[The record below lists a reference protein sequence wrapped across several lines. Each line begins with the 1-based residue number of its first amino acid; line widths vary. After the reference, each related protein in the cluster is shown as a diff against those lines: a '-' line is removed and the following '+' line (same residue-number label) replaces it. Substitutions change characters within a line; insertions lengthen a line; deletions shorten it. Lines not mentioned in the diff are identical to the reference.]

1 MDRKEFGNLILEN
14 ERQLYRIAKSILRSD
29 EDCADAVQEAVMK
42 AFEKLHTLRD
52 DRYAKTW
59 LIRILINECFRIAD
73 KQKRERMLADKV
85 KNCEEQ
91 AHKEQTPG
99 NFREEE
105 YSELYQALAQLPRE
119 FRVILELYHLEEFS
133 VKEISELMG
142 IPEGTV
148 KTRLGRGREKLKQ
161 RLCQKEGK

>member
-14 ERQLYRIAKSILRSD
+14 ERQLYRIAKSILKSD
-29 EDCADAVQEAVMK
+29 EDCADAAQEAVMK

-73 KQKRERMLADKV
+73 KQKRERMLTDKV
-85 KNCEEQ
+85 KSCEKQ

-148 KTRLGRGREKLKQ
+148 KSRLGRGREKLKQ

>member
-29 EDCADAVQEAVMK
+29 EDCADAAQEAVMK

-73 KQKRERMLADKV
+73 KQKRERMLTDKV
-85 KNCEEQ
+85 KSCE
-91 AHKEQTPG
+91 EQTPG
-99 NFREEE
+99 NVREEE
-105 YSELYQALAQLPRE
+105 YSELYQVLAKLPRE
-119 FRVILELYHLEEFS
+119 FRVMLELYYLEEFS

-148 KTRLGRGREKLKQ
+148 KSRLGRGREKLKQ
-161 RLCQKEGK
+161 RLCHKEGK

>member
-29 EDCADAVQEAVMK
+29 EDCADAAQETVMK

-85 KNCEEQ
+85 KAVKNRRIKNRRREMSGRKSTVNFIRRWRSCR
-91 AHKEQTPG
+91 G
-99 NFREEE
+99 N
-105 YSELYQALAQLPRE
+105 SALYWN
-119 FRVILELYHLEEFS
+119 FIILKSF
-133 VKEISELMG
+133 
-142 IPEGTV
+142 P
-148 KTRLGRGREKLKQ
+148 
-161 RLCQKEGK
+161 

>member
-29 EDCADAVQEAVMK
+29 EDCADAAQETVMK

-85 KNCEEQ
+85 K
-91 AHKEQTPG
+91 
-99 NFREEE
+99 
-105 YSELYQALAQLPRE
+105 
-119 FRVILELYHLEEFS
+119 
-133 VKEISELMG
+133 
-142 IPEGTV
+142 TV
-148 KTRLGRGREKLKQ
+148 KNRRIKNRRREMSGRKSTVSFIRRWRSCRGNSALYWNFIILKSFP
-161 RLCQKEGK
+161 

>member
-29 EDCADAVQEAVMK
+29 EDCADVAQEAVMK
-42 AFEKLHTLRD
+42 AFEKLYTLRD

-59 LIRILINECFRIAD
+59 LIRILINECFRMAD

-85 KNCEEQ
+85 KSCEKQ
-91 AHKEQTPG
+91 AHKEQAPG
-99 NFREEE
+99 NVREEE

-119 FRVILELYHLEEFS
+119 FRIILELYYLEEFS

-148 KTRLGRGREKLKQ
+148 KSRLGRGREKLKQ
-161 RLCQKEGK
+161 RLCRKEGK

>member
-1 MDRKEFGNLILEN
+1 M
-14 ERQLYRIAKSILRSD
+14 
-29 EDCADAVQEAVMK
+29 
-42 AFEKLHTLRD
+42 
-52 DRYAKTW
+52 
-59 LIRILINECFRIAD
+59 AD

-85 KNCEEQ
+85 KSCEEQ

-99 NFREEE
+99 NVREEE

-119 FRVILELYHLEEFS
+119 FRIILELYYLEEFS

-148 KTRLGRGREKLKQ
+148 KSRLGRGREKLKQ

>member
-29 EDCADAVQEAVMK
+29 EDCADAAQETVMK

-73 KQKRERMLADKV
+73 KQKRERMLAD
-85 KNCEEQ
+85 N
-91 AHKEQTPG
+91 
-99 NFREEE
+99 
-105 YSELYQALAQLPRE
+105 YY
-119 FRVILELYHLEEFS
+119 LEEFS

-148 KTRLGRGREKLKQ
+148 KSRLGRGREKLKQ

>member
-29 EDCADAVQEAVMK
+29 EDCADAAQEAVMK

-59 LIRILINECFRIAD
+59 LIRILINECFRMAD

-85 KNCEEQ
+85 KSCEEQ
-91 AHKEQTPG
+91 A
-99 NFREEE
+99 NEE
-105 YSELYQALAQLPRE
+105 AR
-119 FRVILELYHLEEFS
+119 RTGRRLEEMSGRKSTVNFIRRWRSCRGNS
-133 VKEISELMG
+133 VLYWNFI
-142 IPEGTV
+142 I
-148 KTRLGRGREKLKQ
+148 LKSFP
-161 RLCQKEGK
+161 

>member
-29 EDCADAVQEAVMK
+29 EDCADAAQETVMK

-59 LIRILINECFRIAD
+59 LIRILINECFRMAD

-85 KNCEEQ
+85 KSCEEQ
-91 AHKEQTPG
+91 AHKEIERRAMCERRTKIDI
-99 NFREEE
+99 
-105 YSELYQALAQLPRE
+105 A
-119 FRVILELYHLEEFS
+119 
-133 VKEISELMG
+133 KEI
-142 IPEGTV
+142 IEGND
-148 KTRLGRGREKLKQ
+148 GNEKNQ
-161 RLCQKEGK
+161 